1 MPAIPVRL
9 TPGPRLMPGADIAP
23 TAALMGD
30 PARAAMLTALLDDRA
45 LAAGELAELAGVSPA
60 TASEH
65 LTRLLRGG
73 LVTVTS
79 QGRHR
84 YYRLAG
90 HRVAAAIEALSRL
103 SPPAPVRS
111 LRQSRQA
118 AALARARTCYDH
130 LAGQAGVALLDALLA
145 GGVLAGGTDGLSA
158 DGTEPPAGAAPQAR
172 QDLAVLEVTAAGEAT
187 LAAFGVNAASLRH
200 SRRRFAGAC
209 LDWTERRPHLNGA
222 LGAAITARLLELGWI
237 ERGAHRRAVRVTPA
251 GHEGL
256 AATFGWAWPVSP
268 APARQ

>member
-1 MPAIPVRL
+1 MPLGHSATSGPVAGREAV
-9 TPGPRLMPGADIAP
+9 PPGAVWTFGRVHGVRRLRADDGIRTRDPHLGKVMLYQLSHVRAPAPSEGRPGIASRDWRACQNFSRSWP
-23 TAALMGD
+23 ASKLAPAA
-30 PARAAMLTALLDDRA
+30 
-45 LAAGELAELAGVSPA
+45 
-60 TASEH
+60 
-65 LTRLLRGG
+65 
-73 LVTVTS
+73 
-79 QGRHR
+79 HR

-145 GGVLAGGTDGLSA
+145 GGVLAGSTDGLPA
-158 DGTEPPAGAAPQAR
+158 DGKEPGVGAAPQAR
-172 QDLAVLEVTAAGEAT
+172 PDLAVLEVTAAGEAT

-222 LGAAITARLLELGWI
+222 LGAAITASQPPCDTASALPGPGRI
-237 ERGAHRRAVRVTPA
+237 CA
-251 GHEGL
+251 
-256 AATFGWAWPVSP
+256 
-268 APARQ
+268 

>member
-1 MPAIPVRL
+1 MPALPARL
-9 TPGPRLMPGADIAP
+9 TPASRPAPGADIAP
-23 TAALMGD
+23 AAALMGD

-65 LTRLLRGG
+65 LTRLLGGG

-111 LRQSRQA
+111 LRQSREA
-118 AALARARTCYDH
+118 AALAQARTCYDH

-145 GGVLAGGTDGLSA
+145 GGVLAGSPDGL
-158 DGTEPPAGAAPQAR
+158 PAGGGEPAGSAAPQAR

-237 ERGAHRRAVRVTPA
+237 ERGARSRAVRVTPA
-251 GHEGL
+251 GQEGL
-256 AATFGWAWPVSP
+256 AATFGWAWPLSP
-268 APARQ
+268 APAPR